1 MRLPQPAVPWYLLPL
16 LAWQRHRHGRVL
28 EPTAMWAWRP
38 APMLGFLG
46 LFALLRRRASSVPA
60 RLRALASVRV
70 SQVVDCAFC
79 VDLNGALF
87 LRDGDPAE
95 LADLAAWRAASRY
108 TETERLVLEYAEAM
122 SATPPAVTDALM
134 ARLATT
140 FEPPAIVDLT
150 AVVALQNM
158 SARVNNALDA
168 RAHGFCALP
177 GPAAAAAAHP
187 FETTR
192 AP

>member
-1 MRLPQPAVPWYLLPL
+1 MRLPPPAVPWYLWPL

-38 APMLGFLG
+38 GPLLGFLG
-46 LFALLRRRASSVPA
+46 LFALLRRRASPVPA

-87 LRDGDPAE
+87 LRDGDAAE
-95 LADLAAWRAASRY
+95 LADLAGWRDATRY
-108 TETERLVLEYAEAM
+108 NDTERLVLEYAEAL
-122 SATPPAVTDALM
+122 SATPPAVSDALM
-134 ARLATT
+134 ARLTAT
-140 FEPPAIVDLT
+140 FEPSAIVELT

-158 SARVNNALDA
+158 SARFNNALDA

-177 GPAAAAAAHP
+177 GATSTAAAHP
-187 FETTR
+187 PETTS